1 MANPITRL
9 NAALEG
15 RYRIGSE
22 LGEGGMATVYLA
34 DDLKH
39 ERKVALKVMKPELAA
54 VVGAERFLAE
64 IKTTA
69 NLQHPHILP
78 LHDSGEVDGLLFY
91 VMPYVEGE
99 TLRERI
105 DREYQ
110 LPVEEA
116 ISITRAV
123 AGALQHAHERGVIHR
138 DIKPGNILLQ
148 DEQPVVADFGI
159 ALAVQQAES
168 RLTETGHSLGT
179 PYYMSPEQAAAD
191 RIPDSR
197 ADIYSLGCVLY
208 EALTGAPPHAG
219 SSAQAVLAKILTEVP
234 RPVTAQRAAIPAN
247 VDAALRCALE
257 RIPAD
262 RFRSAAEFGAALGD
276 PEFRYDVEGA
286 AALPT
291 DRALPGTRFAPIAW
305 AIGTLALLVGL
316 GIGRWVVPSR
326 TDSQPL
332 VRYHHGLSADQHLEY
347 SFGNSLAISRDG
359 ARIVYVG
366 PGANGNQLWI
376 RERTQLNSRPLPG
389 TTGAKQPFFSPLG
402 SAVGFISED
411 NALQVISLDD
421 DRILTLVE
429 AGEVLPWGASW
440 GDDGWVYFD
449 AQGPAGL
456 ARVRPT
462 GGTVPEP
469 VHAGSLAEGELAHA
483 WPDPLPGGEGVILTV
498 VRNHEND
505 LVVAMDLGTGE
516 YHALV
521 EGRIAR
527 YAESGHLV
535 YVERDGSL
543 LAAPFDAEAMELT
556 GDPVLLQELGGGFTD
571 NIALSATGRL
581 AYGVIPPPIY
591 EVVWVD
597 RDGTERSIDP
607 ATPMRGIRFV
617 ALSPDDTKLAMN
629 TWLRRPRD
637 DGQLWVK
644 VLPRGPF
651 QQLTFEGEVNFRPS
665 WLPSG
670 RSLAFVSDRAGDRD
684 VWMMPI
690 DGSGDAELVLD
701 SDAVIDEVEISA
713 DGNWIVYRRG
723 MQDGGRDLYAFKPGS
738 GEPGTP
744 FVASDFDETSPAL
757 SPDGRWL
764 AYVSEAGGQRNV
776 YVRRFPE
783 GDGQW
788 RVSPDGGTGPVWARS
803 GQELFYVNGADSMV
817 VVDVS
822 PGEGFEF
829 GEERGLFPTASY
841 HKEGFHQAY
850 DVTEDGQRFVMIRIN
865 ETDPPIEDLIVVE
878 NFFVELRQRVP
889 N

>member
-1 MANPITRL
+1 MTDPITRL
-9 NAALEG
+9 SAALEG
-15 RYRIGSE
+15 RYRIGSK

-78 LHDSGEVDGLLFY
+78 LHDSGEADGLLFY

-99 TLRERI
+99 TLRDRI
-105 DREYQ
+105 DREHQ
-110 LPVEEA
+110 LPVDEA
-116 ISITRAV
+116 VSITRAV

-138 DIKPGNILLQ
+138 DIKPANILLQ
-148 DEQPVVADFGI
+148 DEQPVVSDFGI

-168 RLTETGHSLGT
+168 RLTETGLSVGT
-179 PYYMSPEQAAAD
+179 PYYMSPEQASAD
-191 RIPDSR
+191 RTPDSR
-197 ADIYSLGCVLY
+197 SDIYSLGCVLY

-219 SSAQAVLAKILTEVP
+219 VSAQAVLAKILTEVP
-234 RPVTAQRAAIPAN
+234 RPVTTERAAVPAN

-276 PEFRYDVEGA
+276 PRFHYDREGA
-286 AALPT
+286 ATLSA
-291 DRALPGTRFAPIAW
+291 DRAVPGTRFAPIAW

-326 TDSQPL
+326 TDSQSL
-332 VRYHHGLSADQHLEY
+332 IRYHHGLSADQQLES

-366 PGANGNQLWI
+366 PGTEGNQLWI

-389 TTGAKQPFFSPLG
+389 TTGARQPFFSPQG
-402 SAVGFISED
+402 STVGFISQD

-421 DRILTLVE
+421 DRVLTLVE
-429 AGEVLPWGASW
+429 AGEVAPFGAAW

-449 AQGPAGL
+449 ARRRAGL
-456 ARVRPT
+456 ERVRPT
-462 GGTVPEP
+462 GGTVPER
-469 VHAGSLAEGELAHA
+469 VYTGEKAEGEVAHA
-483 WPDPLPGGEGVILTV
+483 WPDPLPGGKGVILTL
-498 VRNHEND
+498 VRNHEDD
-505 LVVAMDLGTGE
+505 LVVVMNLGTGE
-516 YHALV
+516 YHPLV

-543 LAAPFDAEAMELT
+543 LAAPFDAREMELT
-556 GDPVLLQELGGGFTD
+556 GEPVLLQELGAGFTG

-581 AYGVIPPPIY
+581 AYGVIPPPIN

-607 ATPMRGIRFV
+607 ASPMRGMRFV

-629 TWLRRPRD
+629 TWPRRPRD
-637 DGQLWVK
+637 DGQLWLK
-644 VLPRGPF
+644 ELPRGPF

-670 RSLAFVSDRAGDRD
+670 RALAFVSDRAGDRD
-684 VWMMPI
+684 VWMMSI
-690 DGSGDAELVLD
+690 DGSGDNELVID
-701 SDAVIDEVEISA
+701 SDAAIDEVEVSA
-713 DGNWIVYRRG
+713 DGNWMVYRRG
-723 MQDGGRDLYAFKPGS
+723 MQDGGRDLYVFKPGS
-738 GEPGTP
+738 SAAGTP
-744 FVASDFDETSPAL
+744 LVATDFDETSPAL

-764 AYVSEAGGQRNV
+764 AYVSAAGGQPNV

-803 GQELFYVNGADSMV
+803 GRELFYVNGADSMV
-817 VVDVS
+817 VVAVS
-822 PGEGFEF
+822 PGRGFEF
-829 GEERGLFPTASY
+829 GEERGLFSTASY
-841 HKEGFHQAY
+841 RTDFFHQPY
-850 DVTEDGQRFVMIRIN
+850 DVTADGQRFVMIRIN